1 MFIDGRE
8 WRSGAQGIRM
18 PLVMEDDGS
27 IPKLEAQL
35 VSS

>member
-1 MFIDGRE
+1 MMFIDGRE

-18 PLVMEDDGS
+18 PLVMEDD